1 MSNQKILEA
10 LYAAVDVVNEQLPPQ
25 AQLGKTAETI
35 ITGDDAGFDSMGLIS
50 FILAVESQ
58 TEGLFSQPLN
68 LAENLLASE
77 ASHLPETLN
86 ELADLITGLG
96 VGDDAAEF

>member
-10 LYAAVDVVNEQLPPQ
+10 LFVAVDVVNEQLPPQ
-25 AQLGKTAETI
+25 EQLDKTAATRISGE
-35 ITGDDAGFDSMGLIS
+35 GASFDSMGLVS

-58 TEGLFSQPLN
+58 TAALFSQPLN

-77 ASHLPETLN
+77 TGSLPETLD
-86 ELADLITGLG
+86 ELANFIADLGG
-96 VGDDAAEF
+96 SG